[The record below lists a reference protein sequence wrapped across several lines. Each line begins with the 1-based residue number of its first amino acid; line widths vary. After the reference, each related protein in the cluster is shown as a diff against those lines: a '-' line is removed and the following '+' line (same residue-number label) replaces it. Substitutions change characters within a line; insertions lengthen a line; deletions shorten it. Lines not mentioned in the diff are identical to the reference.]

1 MDQDI
6 VAKTFYS
13 ITENLRSRVFT
24 KLNEAIETKTAY
36 LWAYTEELKL

>member
-6 VAKTFYS
+6 VAKTFY
-13 ITENLRSRVFT
+13 TLTKNTRPRVFT
-24 KLNEAIETKTAY
+24 KSNEAVKTKTAY